1 MTDNTQKKI
10 NVGVV
15 GFGMSAR
22 VFHCPLIVS
31 SPYLHLA
38 AVVER
43 KSDKSK
49 DVYPWISVFKNTDDL
64 FASSEVDLVVITT
77 PNGSHYPLAL
87 QALKSG
93 KHVVVEKP
101 FTITSQEA
109 EELCRVAKETGLIC
123 SVYQNRRWDG
133 DFLTVKKLIN
143 AGHLGRLVEFESHF
157 DRFRN
162 FVKAGWREQSDAPGS
177 GMLYDLGAHLI
188 DQALSLFG
196 MPKTVYATVS
206 NQRQLKETDVA
217 DDFTIILGY
226 ENSFKV
232 ILRSSMLAR
241 HTPVLRFNLRGMNG
255 GFRKEYLDV
264 QEDQLKAGLVPSDTE
279 YGIESSDRYG
289 YINADIGDVHI
300 VGKVDT
306 EKGDYLAYYNNVGE
320 SILRSDPSLL
330 AVKPEDGANCIRII
344 ELAQKSSDEGRVIVL

>member
-1 MTDNTQKKI
+1 MSTENKVK
-10 NVGVV
+10 VGVV

-22 VFHCPLIVS
+22 VFHCPLITS
-31 SPYLHLA
+31 SPYMHLA

-43 KSDKSK
+43 NSDKSK
-49 DVYPWISVFKNTDDL
+49 DIYPWIQVKKSTDEL
-64 FASSEVDLVVITT
+64 FTDSEIDLVVITT

-87 QALKSG
+87 EAMKSG

-101 FTITSQEA
+101 FTITSKEA
-109 EELCRVAKETGLIC
+109 EELARVAKETGRVC

-133 DFLTVKKLIN
+133 DFLTVKKLLKD
-143 AGHLGRLVEFESHF
+143 GQLGRLVEYESHF

-188 DQALSLFG
+188 DQALALFG
-196 MPKTVYATVS
+196 MPKTVFAIVS

-226 ENSFKV
+226 ENSFKA

-241 HTPVLRFNLRGMNG
+241 HAPVLRFNLRGMNG
-255 GFRKEYLDV
+255 SYKKEYLDV
-264 QEDQLKAGLVPSDTE
+264 QEDQLKSGVVPSNAE
-279 YGIESSDRYG
+279 YGVESSERFG
-289 YINADIGDVHI
+289 TINTDFNGAHV

-306 EKGDYLAYYNNVGE
+306 EKGDYLSFYNNVAE
-320 SILRSDPSLL
+320 SILKSDPDNL
-330 AVKPEDGANCIRII
+330 AVKPQDGANCIRII
-344 ELAQKSSDEGRVIVL
+344 ELAQQSSDEGRVITL